1 MRLDRYLANMSCGSR
16 SEVKRL
22 IRSGSVTVN
31 DQSIKDESFQI
42 NPGID
47 IIVCWGSEVAYR
59 EYVYLMLNKPAG
71 VISATEDSK
80 ERTVLDLIDPMY
92 LNKGIFP
99 VGRLD
104 KDTEGLLILTN
115 NGELG
120 HKLLSPK
127 KKVPKRYFAKVSGII
142 GPEEIA
148 SFRNGIVL
156 DDGYRTRPAE
166 LELLRAGDQSEVMV
180 VIEEGKFHQVKRMF
194 QALGK
199 QVVYLKRVAMG
210 DLILDPN
217 LENGAYRELTESEIK
232 KLSEPRLS

>member
-1 MRLDRYLANMSCGSR
+1 MRLDRYLANMGCGSR
-16 SEVKRL
+16 NEVRRI

-31 DQSIKDESFQI
+31 DQSIKEESFQI
-42 NPGID
+42 DPGCD
-47 IIVCWGSEVAYR
+47 LVVCWGSEIAYR

-80 ERTVLDLIDPMY
+80 ERTVLDLIDPKY
-92 LNKGIFP
+92 RNKGIFP

-127 KKVPKRYFAKVSGII
+127 KKVPKRYFAQVSGII
-142 GPEEIA
+142 DTEDIE
-148 SFRNGIVL
+148 SFQNGIAL
-156 DDGYRTRPAE
+156 DDGYRTMPAE
-166 LELLRAGDQSEVMV
+166 LELLRTGDPSEVMV
-180 VIEEGKFHQVKRMF
+180 MIQEGKYHQIKRMF

-210 DLILDPN
+210 DLMLDPS
-217 LENGAYRELTESEIK
+217 LKNGAYRELTEEEVRI
-232 KLSEPRLS
+232 LSGT